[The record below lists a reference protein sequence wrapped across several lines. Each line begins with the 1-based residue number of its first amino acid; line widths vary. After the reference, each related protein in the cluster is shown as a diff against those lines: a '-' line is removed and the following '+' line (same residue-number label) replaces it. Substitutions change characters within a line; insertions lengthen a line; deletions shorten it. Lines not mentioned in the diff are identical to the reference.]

1 MPRAAHLPRY
11 LAKSQVYMLQ
21 TKHDL
26 HARIS
31 HPHSRRGALEQ
42 TEQHIRQTLPRFPL
56 GLEEQRAHSGRE
68 RRRQRAPLAGARI
81 EGEVD
86 ARDGGA
92 VRGDV
97 AQARELFR
105 ERQREGKR
113 SARLCNE
120 HLQVRV
126 PFIEAHATGFFRLCW
141 SRHGN
146 GEASAV
152 WLEGGDKGVSDDR
165 VDEIADPVRRE
176 ADAAEVRK
184 DVHERADVVGH
195 LDLGWWRRRVAA
207 AHCAH

>member
-1 MPRAAHLPRY
+1 
-11 LAKSQVYMLQ
+11 MLQ

-42 TEQHIRQTLPRFPL
+42 TEQHIRQTLPGFPL

-120 HLQVRV
+120 HLQAGPRAIHRGARDGVLQALLVPAWERGGVRGM
-126 PFIEAHATGFFRLCW
+126 A
-141 SRHGN
+141 
-146 GEASAV
+146 
-152 WLEGGDKGVSDDR
+152 
-165 VDEIADPVRRE
+165 
-176 ADAAEVRK
+176 
-184 DVHERADVVGH
+184 
-195 LDLGWWRRRVAA
+195 
-207 AHCAH
+207 